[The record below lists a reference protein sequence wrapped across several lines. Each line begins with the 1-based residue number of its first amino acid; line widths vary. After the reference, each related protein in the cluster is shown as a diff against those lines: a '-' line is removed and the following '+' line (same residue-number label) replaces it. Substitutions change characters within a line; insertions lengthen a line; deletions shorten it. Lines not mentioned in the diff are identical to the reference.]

1 MYITAKVIQCR
12 YNIKIDTIFMNSKN
26 NKTSDSQRL
35 TLKLSDKISLKTSD
49 KYVALSNLSIYY
61 TRENTKINVETKIYN
76 TFVLRGM
83 LNSNYLMDRIL
94 HQIFKIISSISTN
107 LKTELHLKLRKGII
121 LNF

>member
-1 MYITAKVIQCR
+1 MLLYQILASTIQGKIQKV
-12 YNIKIDTIFMNSKN
+12 
-26 NKTSDSQRL
+26 
-35 TLKLSDKISLKTSD
+35 
-49 KYVALSNLSIYY
+49 
-61 TRENTKINVETKIYN
+61 NVETKIYN